1 MNTEAMDTDAAEW
14 STEGC
19 TIEAALNVVGD
30 RQTFLILREVLTGVR
45 RFSEILELTGLSRQ
59 VLTDRLNNL
68 VDQGLLRRHAYQ
80 VSGSRP
86 RAEYRLT
93 EKGFDLYPVV
103 LALLEWGNRY
113 EVGPDGPLVELR
125 APRLRRRDPPGA
137 ALRRRPRRH
146 RAAAARCRV
155 PGRVPGRGS
164 PLRCPVS
171 LS

>member
-1 MNTEAMDTDAAEW
+1 MNTEAMDTKAAEW

-59 VLTDRLNNL
+59 VLTNRLNNL

-103 LALLEWGNRY
+103 QALLEWGNRY
-113 EVGPDGPLVELR
+113 EVGPDGPLVRYEHRDCGAEIHLV
-125 APRLRRRDPPGA
+125 PRCDAGHDVTEPRDAMPRPGPGA
-137 ALRRRPRRH
+137 RPRVTTASR
-146 RAAAARCRV
+146 
-155 PGRVPGRGS
+155 
-164 PLRCPVS
+164 
-171 LS
+171 

>member
-1 MNTEAMDTDAAEW
+1 MDTETDATTDAPDAAEW

-68 VDQGLLRRHAYQ
+68 VDQGLLRRHTYQ

-103 LALLEWGNRY
+103 QALLEWGNRY
-113 EVGPDGPLVELR
+113 ESGPDGPLVRYEHRDCGAEIHLV
-125 APRLRRRDPPGA
+125 PRCDAGHDVMEPRNAMPRPGPGA
-137 ALRRRPRRH
+137 KFRLTTANQ
-146 RAAAARCRV
+146 
-155 PGRVPGRGS
+155 
-164 PLRCPVS
+164 
-171 LS
+171 

>member
-1 MNTEAMDTDAAEW
+1 MDTETDATTDAPDAAEW

-103 LALLEWGNRY
+103 QALLEWGNRY
-113 EVGPDGPLVELR
+113 ESGPDGPLVRYEHRDCGAEIHLV
-125 APRLRRRDPPGA
+125 PRCDAGHDVMEPRNALPRPGPGA
-137 ALRRRPRRH
+137 KFRLTTANQ
-146 RAAAARCRV
+146 
-155 PGRVPGRGS
+155 
-164 PLRCPVS
+164 
-171 LS
+171 

>member
-1 MNTEAMDTDAAEW
+1 MDTSAADW

-45 RFSEILELTGLSRQ
+45 RFSDILELSGLSRQ
-59 VLTDRLNNL
+59 VLSDRLAKL
-68 VDQGLLRRHAYQ
+68 VDEGLLRRHTYQ
-80 VSGSRP
+80 APGSRP

-113 EVGPDGPLVELR
+113 EVGPAGPLVKYEHRDCGAEIHLVPR
-125 APRLRRRDPPGA
+125 CDAGHDVSAPRDAMPRPGPGA
-137 ALRRRPRRH
+137 KPRVTTASR
-146 RAAAARCRV
+146 
-155 PGRVPGRGS
+155 
-164 PLRCPVS
+164 
-171 LS
+171 

>member
-1 MNTEAMDTDAAEW
+1 MDTETDATTDAPDAAEW

-103 LALLEWGNRY
+103 QALLEWGNRY
-113 EVGPDGPLVELR
+113 ESGPDGPLVRYEHRDCGAEIHLV
-125 APRLRRRDPPGA
+125 PRCDAGHDVMEPRNAMPRPGPGA
-137 ALRRRPRRH
+137 KFRLTTANQ
-146 RAAAARCRV
+146 
-155 PGRVPGRGS
+155 
-164 PLRCPVS
+164 
-171 LS
+171 

>member
-1 MNTEAMDTDAAEW
+1 MDTKAAEW

-19 TIEAALNVVGD
+19 TIEAALNVVGN

-59 VLTDRLNNL
+59 VLSDRLNNL
-68 VDQGLLRRHAYQ
+68 VDQGLLRRHTYQ

-103 LALLEWGNRY
+103 QALLEWGNRY
-113 EVGPDGPLVELR
+113 ECGPDGPLVRYEHRDCGAEIHLV
-125 APRLRRRDPPGA
+125 PRCDAGHDVTEPRDAMPRPGPGA
-137 ALRRRPRRH
+137 
-146 RAAAARCRV
+146 RV
-155 PGRVPGRGS
+155 RVTS
-164 PLRCPVS
+164 AS
-171 LS
+171 Q